1 MNQKNKKSPDAY
13 ISVGIIFLLRDKKD
27 SPRPHDAGK
36 SNSKLLNN
44 ETERIFYIYK
54 ASKGKEK
61 DTQKCV
67 SFIFY
72 IIVQSSKKL
81 ENSE

>member
-36 SNSKLLNN
+36 SNLKKNKIMKN
-44 ETERIFYIYK
+44 TKQIFSIYK
-54 ASKGKEK
+54 ANKGKK
-61 DTQKCV
+61 KTRVLACLLY
-67 SFIFY
+67 FILLSK
-72 IIVQSSKKL
+72 VQR
-81 ENSE
+81 N

>member
-54 ASKGKEK
+54 AFKGKK
-61 DTQKCV
+61 KTRKNACLLY
-67 SFIFY
+67 FILLSK
-72 IIVQSSKKL
+72 VQR
-81 ENSE
+81 N